1 MKEKI
6 AASKTLKK
14 VFLKIAAIVKENI
27 LESAFHVD
35 CYQATKMHANNLLP
49 IFPSQTVTV
58 LLYEAKDF
66 YEVAFTLFT
75 KFCLKSWSRTDQ
87 IEKLSLFLTKLRGK
101 SKLQIR
107 LHKYFDLIVQ

>member
-49 IFPSQTVTV
+49 IFPSQTVAV
-58 LLYEAKDF
+58 LLSMKLK
-66 YEVAFTLFT
+66 LFM
-75 KFCLKSWSRTDQ
+75 KSHSH
-87 IEKLSLFLTKLRGK
+87 SLQSF
-101 SKLQIR
+101 
-107 LHKYFDLIVQ
+107 V

>member
-49 IFPSQTVTV
+49 IFPSQTVAV
-58 LLYEAKDF
+58 LHYEAEAF
-66 YEVAFTLFT
+66 YEVAFTLY
-75 KFCLKSWSRTDQ
+75 KVLSKVSNKSNRKASIIFYK
-87 IEKLSLFLTKLRGK
+87 IER
-101 SKLQIR
+101 QM
-107 LHKYFDLIVQ
+107 Y

>member
-14 VFLKIAAIVKENI
+14 VFLKISAIVKENI

-49 IFPSQTVTV
+49 IFPSQRVAV
-58 LLYEAKDF
+58 LLYEA
-66 YEVAFTLFT
+66 EAF
-75 KFCLKSWSRTDQ
+75 
-87 IEKLSLFLTKLRGK
+87 
-101 SKLQIR
+101 
-107 LHKYFDLIVQ
+107 

>member
-14 VFLKIAAIVKENI
+14 AFFLKISAIVKENI

-49 IFPSQTVTV
+49 IFPSQTVAV
-58 LLYEAKDF
+58 LL
-66 YEVAFTLFT
+66 
-75 KFCLKSWSRTDQ
+75 
-87 IEKLSLFLTKLRGK
+87 
-101 SKLQIR
+101 
-107 LHKYFDLIVQ
+107 